1 MRFTCYDALP
11 IFNKVAEELSF
22 QNAAQRCH
30 LSKGAVSY
38 QIKKIETELGTKL
51 FERRHSG
58 IVLTPAGQTLWDSVR
73 LAYGELDRTLLALHN
88 AAHPTG
94 VKSVAIAMHTY
105 FSSRWLSPR
114 LTGFMIDNPEV
125 ALRIEPMNVTA
136 DIENRDV
143 DLAIVWSYDG
153 PPTADS
159 KLVYASASYPT
170 ASPAISKLIEEEGF
184 DIVCQRIPLL
194 FDSSG
199 DQGWRH
205 WFQLTGRHYR
215 PSQPKLELP
224 DTNSRVQAVIDGQG
238 IALWDGLVQKEID
251 EGTLCF
257 VSEQGLPNSGFYL
270 VPIKDGLS
278 GAAVRF
284 EEWLLEVSA

>member
-38 QIKKIETELGTKL
+38 QIKKIESELGTEL
-51 FERRHSG
+51 FERRRSG
-58 IVLTPAGQTLWDSVR
+58 IILTPAGQTLWDSVR

-88 AAHPTG
+88 AAHPPMA
-94 VKSVAIAMHTY
+94 KSVAIAMHTY

-114 LTGFMIDNPEV
+114 LTEFMVDNPEI

-136 DIENRDV
+136 DLEGRDV
-143 DLAIVWSYDG
+143 DLAIVWSFDG
-153 PPTADS
+153 PPAPEAR
-159 KLVYASASYPT
+159 LIYASFSYPT
-170 ASPAISKLIEEEGF
+170 AAPAVAKMIKQEGF
-184 DIVCQRIPLL
+184 DAVHQRIPLL

-205 WFQLTGRHYR
+205 WFKLTGRHYR
-215 PSQPKLELP
+215 PCQAKLELP

-251 EGTLCF
+251 AGHLCF
-257 VSEQGLPNSGFYL
+257 VSEQGLPDSGFYL
-270 VPIKDGLS
+270 VPGKDNLS
-278 GAAVRF
+278 RAALKF
-284 EEWLLEVSA
+284 EEWLFTQ